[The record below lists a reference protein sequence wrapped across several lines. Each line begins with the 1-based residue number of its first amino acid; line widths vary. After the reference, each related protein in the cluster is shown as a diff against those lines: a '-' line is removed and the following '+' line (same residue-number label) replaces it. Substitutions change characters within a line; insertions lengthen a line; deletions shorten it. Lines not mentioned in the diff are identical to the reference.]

1 MGPRRRALA
10 AAPAA
15 AAIDA
20 GAPSTSFCVVP
31 GWCLDVECVAGAL
44 PRARGR
50 RGRRAAPLATL
61 SGALGSVPGR
71 LAALVP
77 RPRPTGSPANA
88 KGGRASPPTPPPHDT
103 PSHHA
108 RHLLAGAASCAVTRT
123 ALAPLERVKL
133 EQVLRRRAGA
143 GFRATVA
150 SVWRGGG
157 AAGFWAGNGVNLLR
171 TCPHKAVN
179 FFAFDRYKRGLI
191 AATGTADFGT
201 GERFAAGAL
210 AGMTATALCFPLD
223 VLRTRVMA
231 GGGPNAVGG
240 VAAAA
245 NALMVAEG
253 ARGFYT
259 GLAPALAATA
269 PSGAIFYGT
278 YDVVKEAYL
287 RAVARRT
294 GMRPASL
301 AARETLAFGALAG
314 AAAELAMYPAE
325 VVRRRM
331 QLDAVAGAPAG
342 ARAAAAAILR
352 ERGARGLYAGLG
364 ANMLQVLPSAAL
376 SYYAYEVFKRAL
388 EVEPEVVVEG

>member
-1 MGPRRRALA
+1 MGPRRGLA
-10 AAPAA
+10 AGPAA

-20 GAPSTSFCVVP
+20 GAPSTSFAVVP
-31 GWCLDVECVAGAL
+31 GWTLDAVHASRAR

-50 RGRRAAPLATL
+50 FGAAAGPLATL

-77 RPRPTGSPANA
+77 PA
-88 KGGRASPPTPPPHDT
+88 KGQRGIAPAKGRRATPAAPQLNDT

-108 RHLLAGAASCAVTRT
+108 RHLAAGAASCAVTRT
-123 ALAPLERVKL
+123 VLAPLERVKL
-133 EQVLRRRAGA
+133 DQVLRRRAGA
-143 GFRATVA
+143 GFRDTVA

-157 AAGFWAGNGVNLLR
+157 VAGFWAGNGVNLLR

-179 FFAFDRYKRGLI
+179 FFAFDRYKKGLI
-191 AATGTADFGT
+191 AATGTPDFGT

-231 GGGPNAVGG
+231 GGGPKAVGG
-240 VAAAA
+240 VRAAAR
-245 NALMVAEG
+245 ALAAAEG

-294 GMRPASL
+294 GSRPAAL

-314 AAAELAMYPAE
+314 AAAELAMYPLE
-325 VVRRRM
+325 IVRRRM
-331 QLDAVAGAPAG
+331 QLDAVAGGGAG

-376 SYYAYEVFKRAL
+376 SYYAYEVFKSAL
-388 EVEPEVVVEG
+388 EVDPAAAAAA

>member
-10 AAPAA
+10 AASAA

-77 RPRPTGSPANA
+77 RPRPAGSPTNA

-143 GFRATVA
+143 GFRATVV

-171 TCPHKAVN
+171 TCPP
-179 FFAFDRYKRGLI
+179 KRSTFLRLI
-191 AATGTADFGT
+191 ATK
-201 GERFAAGAL
+201 GAS
-210 AGMTATALCFPLD
+210 
-223 VLRTRVMA
+223 LRRP
-231 GGGPNAVGG
+231 GRLISG
-240 VAAAA
+240 
-245 NALMVAEG
+245 
-253 ARGFYT
+253 RGSVS
-259 GLAPALAATA
+259 PPA
-269 PSGAIFYGT
+269 PS
-278 YDVVKEAYL
+278 
-287 RAVARRT
+287 
-294 GMRPASL
+294 PA
-301 AARETLAFGALAG
+301 
-314 AAAELAMYPAE
+314 
-325 VVRRRM
+325 
-331 QLDAVAGAPAG
+331 
-342 ARAAAAAILR
+342 
-352 ERGARGLYAGLG
+352 
-364 ANMLQVLPSAAL
+364 
-376 SYYAYEVFKRAL
+376 
-388 EVEPEVVVEG
+388 